1 MEAVKVNGG
10 EKFFVEDAFGKIY
23 EGTFF
28 AEDIRKFS
36 SNSSNSAAGNAEEAA
51 IAAATSQVRMS
62 TESEVLRESGKA
74 FISACDFNKNLGSS
88 YTPNFAGKIFATF

>member
-1 MEAVKVNGG
+1 MNGG
-10 EKFFVEDAFGKIY
+10 GNFFAENAFGEVY

-28 AEDIRKFS
+28 AEDVKDFLS
-36 SNSSNSAAGNAEEAA
+36 SYSHSAAEAEEAA
-51 IAAATSQVRMS
+51 VRAATSAVRMS
-62 TESEVLRESGKA
+62 TESEVLRESGRA